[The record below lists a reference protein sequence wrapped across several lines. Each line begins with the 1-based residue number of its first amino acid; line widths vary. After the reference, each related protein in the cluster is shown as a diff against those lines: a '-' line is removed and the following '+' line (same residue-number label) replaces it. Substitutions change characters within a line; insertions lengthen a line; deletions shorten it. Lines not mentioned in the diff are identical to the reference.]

1 MITVLLDFA
10 KKAGDEMKARRKSLH
25 ALGNKDGSVSS
36 LVTTTDIAVSD
47 LFEKTVK
54 ENFSALNYM
63 IIDEEKISKYGENIF
78 DAVEKTD
85 YQFAIDPVDGTVQYA
100 YGHPLY
106 GISIGVYKKT
116 KPLYGIVYLPE
127 LNELTYFDGQKAY
140 LVENAFRPDEIR
152 SEIKPFTKSD
162 SPVIFAHSWLWDL
175 SAGFS
180 TGKALVFDYY
190 SAVSKSLYTLT
201 GKAKAYCINCKLWDI
216 AGTLPIAQYLGLYLR
231 EYGTSVVYDRISPA
245 YFNPDMT
252 VKNPCV
258 LCCPEDYDNVC
269 ALVEPKR

>member
-10 KKAGDEMKARRKSLH
+10 DKAGKLMKAQRKQMRT
-25 ALGNKDGSVSS
+25 LGTKDASVSS

-47 LFEKTVK
+47 LFEKTVS
-54 ENFSALNYM
+54 ERFAGLNYM
-63 IIDEEKISKYGENIF
+63 IIDEEKTKYGDNIF

-106 GISIGVYKKT
+106 GISIGVYEKT
-116 KPLYGIVYLPE
+116 KPLCGIVYLPE
-127 LNELTYFDGQKAY
+127 LNELVYCDGGKAY
-140 LVENAFRPDEIR
+140 LVEGAFTSDETRTELRPFE
-152 SEIKPFTKSD
+152 KSH
-162 SPVIFAHSWLWDL
+162 SPVIFAHSWLWNL

-180 TGKALVFDYY
+180 TDKALVFDYY

-216 AGTLPIAQYLGLYLR
+216 AGTLPVARHLGLYLR
-231 EYGTSVVYDRISPA
+231 EYGSPVVYDRISPDF
-245 YFNPDMT
+245 FNPDMT

-258 LCCPEDYDNVC
+258 LCCPADYDDVC
-269 ALVEPKR
+269 ALVGPKR